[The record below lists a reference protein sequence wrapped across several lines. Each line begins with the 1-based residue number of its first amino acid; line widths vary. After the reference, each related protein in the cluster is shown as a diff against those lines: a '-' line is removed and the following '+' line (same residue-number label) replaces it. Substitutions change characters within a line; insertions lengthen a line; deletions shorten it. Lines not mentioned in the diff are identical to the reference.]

1 MAQPTSGMKLQQSAV
16 EQAIL
21 GMQGDLLAIS
31 LLRETARRSDVDFQS
46 RKRLWNALSRLTTRV
61 AFSLGATDI
70 NSQQHAL
77 ARELTGWASRG
88 I

>member
-1 MAQPTSGMKLQQSAV
+1 MAQPTSGMALQQASTQSA
-16 EQAIL
+16 IYSL
-21 GMQGDLLAIS
+21 QGDLLAIN
-31 LLRETARRSDVDFQS
+31 LLRETAKRSDVDFQS